1 MLKVTDIYGRTFVWR
16 LGCEPV
22 TFGER
27 VSKIKADGMEVSA
40 LQRVNPYP
48 KVGTQ
53 VSFDGGK
60 AKVLAVLVG
69 AAK

>member
-1 MLKVTDIYGRTFVWR
+1 MLKVTDIHGRTFVWR
-16 LGCEPV
+16 LGNEPV

-27 VSKIKADGMEVSA
+27 VKKIKADGMEYTA

-48 KVGTQ
+48 KMGQT
-53 VSFDGGK
+53 SFVDGK

>member
-1 MLKVTDIYGRTFVWR
+1 
-16 LGCEPV
+16 
-22 TFGER
+22 
-27 VSKIKADGMEVSA
+27 MEYTA

-53 VSFDGGK
+53 VSFDGSK